1 MCSARLPCGLE
12 RQEGPG
18 HRWRP
23 PPRTVSVLSRQVG
36 FASSLPWALTSLSCF
51 EGPEPGLSRGG
62 CSQPPAEGCGRV
74 RSPGQALSTVR
85 AQAFWADRVRVSP
98 PWPPPPRARFLTQQ
112 VSGRL
117 PCPAGRPWPSRGAWA
132 RLPGVSPAHH
142 ARSRPSLGATAFRGG
157 PGRAS
162 LSPWL
167 RPAPCTTACG
177 HPGAEGRDWALTC
190 RPAQARLF
198 DEPQLA
204 SLCLENI
211 DKNTADAIAAEGF
224 TDIDRGEARGGGPA
238 SLRRGGRAPAPAAGL
253 CARPR
258 RPGFCLAHAT
268 LPSVL

>member
-112 VSGRL
+112 VSGTDFRVPL
-117 PCPAGRPWPSRGAWA
+117 VVRGP
-132 RLPGVSPAHH
+132 LE
-142 ARSRPSLGATAFRGG
+142 G

-162 LSPWL
+162 PGLALPTMPAAVRRWVPRRLEGALAGL
-167 RPAPCTTACG
+167 RSARGCG
-177 HPGAEGRDWALTC
+177 QPLARQPVG
-190 RPAQARLF
+190 AQAPR
-198 DEPQLA
+198 
-204 SLCLENI
+204 
-211 DKNTADAIAAEGF
+211 AE
-224 TDIDRGEARGGGPA
+224 T
-238 SLRRGGRAPAPAAGL
+238 GR
-253 CARPR
+253 
-258 RPGFCLAHAT
+258 
-268 LPSVL
+268 